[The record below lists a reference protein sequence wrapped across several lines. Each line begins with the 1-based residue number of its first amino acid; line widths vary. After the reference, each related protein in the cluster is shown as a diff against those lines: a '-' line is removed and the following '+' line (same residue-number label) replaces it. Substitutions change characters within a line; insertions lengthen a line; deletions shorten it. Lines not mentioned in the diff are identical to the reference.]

1 MSFTSTKEK
10 NPPNLT
16 KDTFKSFLNRSHFDC
31 NTEFHRPIYK
41 GASVSTED
49 ENCFSP
55 PPCFRMRNI
64 PTAVSILFIIFF
76 FRLPPQARLPIL

>member
-41 GASVSTED
+41 GASVSIED
-49 ENCFSP
+49 AKLLFPSP
-55 PPCFRMRNI
+55 MF
-64 PTAVSILFIIFF
+64 
-76 FRLPPQARLPIL
+76 